1 MGSKIIGL
9 IGVLAS
15 TAFVYYC
22 IDLKK
27 QEIADACHVFDK
39 KKETETAV
47 FKEETLPIKEPV
59 AAATPE
65 QQELEKDKPEPVAEE
80 IPMVK
85 KAEKSDPA
93 FGVMFGNQI
102 NIVGMF
108 APEAKKKVLIHFID
122 DLCTDRTCNNDIR
135 FSGDIKEVSW
145 QKDMVALMKMF
156 NEEHIEKGSLY
167 INSNVLHIEG
177 EIESEEQKK
186 QLEKLIS
193 QLKSDGVFV
202 EDETI
207 NMMTKVEGI
216 TPETDSAKSS
226 TKDVE
231 KAQNV
236 EKNISENQAVE
247 EEEKVV
253 QHETV
258 TEPKDPAA
266 TQMTEHKEEIVSPA
280 SPAPE
285 TKSVETSANTTSE
298 SLPHETEVKT
308 EDGGETVDE
317 ILKNNP
323 IKFDPKVK
331 VVDEESRKALDKIA
345 GILKNSDAKKI
356 EVLGY
361 ANEGDN
367 VILNMVVSQKKAD
380 IVKNYLYQK
389 GLRNLIS
396 KGMGAQKK
404 SVEIE
409 INVKKQ

>member
-27 QEIADACHVFDK
+27 QEIADACHIFDK
-39 KKETETAV
+39 KTETETAPPE
-47 FKEETLPIKEPV
+47 EETLPIKEPV
-59 AAATPE
+59 AAVIPE
-65 QQELEKDKPEPVAEE
+65 QQESEKDKTEPVAEE
-80 IPMVK
+80 MPVVK

-93 FGVMFGNQI
+93 FGVMFGDQI

-135 FSGDIKEVSW
+135 FSDDIKEVSW

-231 KAQNV
+231 K
-236 EKNISENQAVE
+236 NISESQAVE
-247 EEEKVV
+247 KEEKVV
-253 QHETV
+253 QHATV
-258 TEPKDPAA
+258 TQPKAA
-266 TQMTEHKEEIVSPA
+266 ETTQMNEHKEKNVA
-280 SPAPE
+280 STSLSPE
-285 TKSVETSANTTSE
+285 TKPVETPANTTQA
-298 SLPHETEVKT
+298 SLSH
-308 EDGGETVDE
+308 ETVDE
-317 ILKNNP
+317 ILKNDP
-323 IKFDPKVK
+323 IKFDSKVK
-331 VVDEESRKALDKIA
+331 VVNEESRKTLDKIA

-367 VILNMVVSQKKAD
+367 AILNMVVSQKKAD

-404 SVEIE
+404 SIEIE